1 MILDPVKVNDKV
13 FGRGEDSTMNFLY
26 FFPLTL
32 RQSVQFDSD
41 SETEDNTFHII
52 SFNEPADMWS
62 RPSTYVCVTVSCF
75 FFPIDRSKLFV
86 PLKHTQTHKAAD
98 VECVV
103 LHSRPDDV
111 SGSDPVY
118 PSGPQG
124 SKRAEERLQR
134 RNSRRP
140 QQRWSCSAF
149 FSLS

>member
-1 MILDPVKVNDKV
+1 
-13 FGRGEDSTMNFLY
+13 MNFLY
-26 FFPLTL
+26 FFHLTL

-41 SETEDNTFHII
+41 SETEDKTL
-52 SFNEPADMWS
+52 FNEPADMWS
-62 RPSTYVCVTVSCF
+62 RPWTYVCVTVSCF

-86 PLKHTQTHKAAD
+86 PLKQTQTHKAAD

-103 LHSRPDDV
+103 LHSLPDDV

-124 SKRAEERLQR
+124 SKRAEKRLQG

-140 QQRWSCSAF
+140 LQRWSCSAF
-149 FSLS
+149 SLS